1 MDMELDDSTPVS
13 FAVARRRA
21 RDDREDAD
29 SENGGA
35 SSSNAL
41 ARTGTVTGRS
51 AAALPAAPLK
61 SGRQAASPV
70 GGRSRAPTSLRSAFE
85 AGGLKGLDAKED
97 DSALQRRLEESERE
111 ISSLRRQ
118 NATLE
123 AEARQ
128 LRANADDVIA
138 GNEDLK
144 SQVTQ
149 LRLEYR
155 YLEEETEQERM
166 DAAMSVNTLESEK
179 AGVERNLRLC
189 QEELVAATRA
199 LETSREEAAR
209 LKRELDAAA
218 CTEARLRE
226 MGPAELRALAR
237 SCSERSAK
245 ALALAEEKEA
255 EASACEICRDARKR
269 SLLVPCLHMTCGEC
283 AAKLSTCPFCNAR
296 VESRKAL
303 DI

>member
-1 MDMELDDSTPVS
+1 MELDDSTPVS

-21 RDDREDAD
+21 RDDRETPTPRTAGL
-29 SENGGA
+29 E
-35 SSSNAL
+35 L
-41 ARTGTVTGRS
+41 QRARTHGDCNRS
-51 AAALPAAPLK
+51 LAAALPAAPLK

-144 SQVTQ
+144 SQV
-149 LRLEYR
+149 
-155 YLEEETEQERM
+155 LEEETEQERM

-269 SLLVPCLHMTCGEC
+269 SSSSPASTWSARPALRYAEHDRASRPDPRPCR
-283 AAKLSTCPFCNAR
+283 P
-296 VESRKAL
+296 L